1 MLTVM
6 TGPLNPSLG
15 GMSPGGPSG
24 ENEASGRSDR
34 SSRGTDP
41 ALVPD
46 LQTWLGDV
54 VKAIKSFRVYAEN
67 NEMLQT
73 FVERAFVGME
83 FLLTRDPELTLSIR
97 EDRILYG
104 GEVVHVSS
112 DRQEGLPFVLYR
124 NAFRRI
130 VFVRGMDRHELS
142 SLMRA
147 VSTDYSSYDLAGEDL
162 VTAMWRLQLPH
173 FRYLTIDALSR
184 LRGSTDS
191 VDERNEIERLQGDIE
206 NIVAAIYR
214 TTAADADLVAGVS
227 ISREDLEA
235 LREIRAE

>member
-1 MLTVM
+1 M

-15 GMSPGGPSG
+15 GTSNSGPSDEG
-24 ENEASGRSDR
+24 EVPGRSDK
-34 SSRGTDP
+34 SFRGNDP

-46 LQTWLGDV
+46 LQTWLGDF
-54 VKAIKSFRVYAEN
+54 VKAVKSFRVYAEN
-67 NEMLQT
+67 NDMLQT
-73 FVERAFVGME
+73 FVERAFVGLQ
-83 FLLTRDPELTLSIR
+83 FLLNRDPELTLSIR

-104 GEVVHVSS
+104 KEVVHVSA

-130 VFVRGMDRHELS
+130 VLVRGMAREELS
-142 SLMRA
+142 ALMRA
-147 VSTDYSSYDLAGEDL
+147 ISTDYSSYDLAGEDL

-173 FRYLTIDALSR
+173 VRYLTIDALSR
-184 LRGSTDS
+184 LRGSADS
-191 VDERNEIERLQGDIE
+191 ADERNEIERLQGDIE

-214 TTAADADLVAGVS
+214 TTAADDDLVAGVS

-235 LREIRAE
+235 LR